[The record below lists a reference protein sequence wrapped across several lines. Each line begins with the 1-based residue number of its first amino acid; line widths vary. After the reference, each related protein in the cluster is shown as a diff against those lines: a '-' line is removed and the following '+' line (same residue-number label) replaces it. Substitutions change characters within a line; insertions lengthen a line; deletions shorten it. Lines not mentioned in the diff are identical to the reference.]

1 MTNRRISP
9 KKKKIWF
16 RSNEIQ
22 ALLKAMEAHRNAGN
36 VEADGLWQ
44 TIESNEACQKLKLTQ
59 KYTKIQLCNKVKKM
73 VKGKK

>member
-1 MTNRRISP
+1 
-9 KKKKIWF
+9 
-16 RSNEIQ
+16 
-22 ALLKAMEAHRNAGN
+22 MEAHRNAGN